1 MPMSENAVIMRDEN
15 FAKKAV
21 SELLVKLSSERMT
34 ARELISARVRT
45 EAALS
50 VGAIS
55 GNHRILVEPT
65 AEEKA
70 LNSGVKEH
78 TVVGV
83 KEQILKALTA
93 FEDNVFFLL
102 VDDKQIGDLEDIVVI
117 RPDAVVTFLRL
128 TPLKGG

>member
-1 MPMSENAVIMRDEN
+1 MSESIVIMRDET

-34 ARELISARVRT
+34 AKELISARVRA
-45 EAALS
+45 EATLS

-55 GNHRILVEPT
+55 VNHRALVEPT

-70 LNSGVKEH
+70 LNGEVRKHAAADVE
-78 TVVGV
+78 
-83 KEQILKALTA
+83 KQIHKALAA

-102 VDDKQIGDLEDIVVI
+102 VDDKQIENLEETVVI
-117 RPDAVVTFLRL
+117 RAHAVVTFLRL